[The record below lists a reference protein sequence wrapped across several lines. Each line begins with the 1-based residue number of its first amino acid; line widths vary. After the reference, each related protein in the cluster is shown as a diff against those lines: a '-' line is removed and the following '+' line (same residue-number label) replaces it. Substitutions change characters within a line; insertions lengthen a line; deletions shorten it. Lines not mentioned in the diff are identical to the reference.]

1 MYIYI
6 YIYIHIYIKEKKKE
20 MKEKFLDFSYI
31 SFCVDKRNFSAD
43 FLIIIL
49 S

>member
-1 MYIYI
+1 MKTRENKKR
-6 YIYIHIYIKEKKKE
+6 IKIRFK
-20 MKEKFLDFSYI
+20 DFYYI
-31 SFCVDKRNFSAD
+31 SFYVDKRNFSAD